1 MRKIASN
8 YLLTQE
14 FRVLKRGY
22 CLLDIDGEVCSLG
35 VLREDVPEEHGVE
48 FYAGMIIPGQV
59 DIKGAFIGENIADFI
74 ARIGHFNSKS
84 YRGVTLI
91 TALDWD
97 FMSLQETTT
106 VSYIT

>member
-22 CLLDIDGEVCSLG
+22 CLLDDCGDVCGLGELSG
-35 VLREDVPEEHGVE
+35 EVPEEHGVE
-48 FYAGMIIPGQV
+48 FYAGMIIPGQL
-59 DIKGAFIGENIADFI
+59 DIKGAIVGESIVDYI
-74 ARIGHFNSKS
+74 ARVGHFNSKLHK
-84 YRGVTLI
+84 GVTLI
-91 TALDWD
+91 TALDWNS
-97 FMSLQETTT
+97 MSLRRSTT